1 MENVLSAGFDPVETH
16 PLCYQCFLIP
26 SPNSSCLLFI
36 SSPLIF
42 FFFKTCTHG
51 SQVYSCLNR
60 ASSFPNASHS
70 FAAKASASKSSSL
83 LREWGVIC
91 SGFYKKNRFADT
103 LPLKY
108 WNPDEPTLI
117 LQIAILCR
125 AIFWSEMQE
134 RVVPFGGFCQIP
146 RLTIQAFT
154 ASTLL
159 CLIRAVRR
167 RKVPVTSVRSPL
179 VL

>member
-1 MENVLSAGFDPVETH
+1 MCFQRALTPWKHTFTLLPVLPHSFTQLILSAFY
-16 PLCYQCFLIP
+16 LL
-26 SPNSSCLLFI
+26 SSH
-36 SSPLIF
+36 F